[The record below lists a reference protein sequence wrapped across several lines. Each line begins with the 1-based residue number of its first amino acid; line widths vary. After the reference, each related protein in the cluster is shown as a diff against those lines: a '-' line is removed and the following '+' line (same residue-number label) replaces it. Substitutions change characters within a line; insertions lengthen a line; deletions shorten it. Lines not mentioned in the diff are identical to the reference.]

1 MSGGPIAAGEAL
13 RTSDRGRSD
22 AATSLTP
29 TLRSTVRRRRIWIG
43 FAAVLVLGAIVI
55 FVVQGAV
62 SGGGPRLGADNP
74 APIGA
79 KALVQ
84 VLTDRGVAVTDARAF
99 DAALD
104 GAGRGATVVLY
115 DEFGLLGDARLAELG
130 DASERLVV
138 IEPGF
143 RALETLA
150 PGVRLAGAAT
160 GPLDEVAC
168 DAATARRA
176 ESLSDGQRLLS
187 VDDEARDA
195 GFAGCFRDGELGYAV
210 VFGADDLT
218 LVAAAT
224 AFENG
229 RIAEHGNAA
238 LAIGLTGASDELVWY
253 LPGPG
258 DADAEAAPTLGDLT
272 PGWVS
277 PVLVL
282 AIAVVVAAGVW
293 QGRRFGPLVAE
304 NLPVHIPAGETSEG
318 RARLYARNVARTHA
332 LDQLRIGAIQRM
344 ASALR
349 LPRTA
354 HVDDVCAAA
363 AAATGRE
370 PAAVRRLLADDAPMG
385 DRDLV
390 RLAADLTTL
399 EDQVRATLAPATS
412 HPERGDDTAGRRP

>member
-1 MSGGPIAAGEAL
+1 M
-13 RTSDRGRSD
+13 
-22 AATSLTP
+22 
-29 TLRSTVRRRRIWIG
+29 
-43 FAAVLVLGAIVI
+43 
-55 FVVQGAV
+55 
-62 SGGGPRLGADNP
+62 
-74 APIGA
+74 
-79 KALVQ
+79 
-84 VLTDRGVAVTDARAF
+84 
-99 DAALD
+99 
-104 GAGRGATVVLY
+104 
-115 DEFGLLGDARLAELG
+115 
-130 DASERLVV
+130 
-138 IEPGF
+138 
-143 RALETLA
+143 
-150 PGVRLAGAAT
+150 RLAGAAT
-160 GPLDEVAC
+160 GPIDEVAC
-168 DAATARRA
+168 DVATARRA
-176 ESLSDGQRLLS
+176 ESLSDGQRLLTI
-187 VDDEARDA
+187 DDEARGA
-195 GFAGCFRDGELGYAV
+195 GFTGCFRDGEFGYAV
-210 VFGADDLT
+210 VFGEADLA

-224 AFENG
+224 PFENG

-238 LAIGLTGASDELVWY
+238 LAIGLAGASDELVWY

-282 AIAVVVAAGVW
+282 AIAVVIAAGMW

-304 NLPVHIPAGETSEG
+304 NLPVHVPAGETSEG
-318 RARLYARNVARTHA
+318 RARLYARNAARTHA
-332 LDQLRIGAIQRM
+332 LDQLRIGAIQRI

-354 HVDDVCAAA
+354 HVDDVSAAA

-370 PAAVRRLLADDAPMG
+370 PAAVRRLLADDAPAG